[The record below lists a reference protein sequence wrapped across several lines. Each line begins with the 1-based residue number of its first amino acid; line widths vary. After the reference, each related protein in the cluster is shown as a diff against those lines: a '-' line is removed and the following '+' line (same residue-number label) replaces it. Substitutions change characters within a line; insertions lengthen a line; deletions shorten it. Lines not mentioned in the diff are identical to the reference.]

1 MRAIFLAVIFSGC
14 GLNPISAEPPSESGS
29 AITDYMMI
37 GDVQVSPSVLDFGA
51 VQPDS
56 SATLEV
62 TLTNLGS
69 SDAEL
74 SSAYLEGDTAFSVTT
89 SAPEGITPGAEAVV
103 TVSFTPTVEQDYI
116 GTLNILLA
124 GEPDIAVMDISGIGS
139 FDASSDTGDTDT
151 TPSGTGE
158 LTLSNDVVDFGK
170 VPIGTTAARSVEVTN
185 TGGEDILIS
194 DVTSTIAVVSG
205 DLGVP
210 LLLSPGESEDLLI
223 QYAPTQ
229 ETEIVATLTIESD
242 APGASPTV
250 TVTGIG
256 YEACEIC
263 EPRLMV
269 TTGGSDSYTMDQ
281 FNATTLNNPDEQ
293 TMTLNNTGDMD
304 LVVTAIDIVNDNDTP
319 SKVFCGRD
327 GNYNLGSVSLPLTI
341 PAFGAAS
348 VPVRYRYS
356 GSSLLCGEYSFD
368 SAVNVLTITSNSA
381 TGSTYSISL
390 GGGYTIF

>member
-1 MRAIFLAVIFSGC
+1 MRAIFLAVVLSGC
-14 GLNPISAEPPSESGS
+14 GLNPISTQPFSDTGAPV
-29 AITDYMMI
+29 TDYMMI
-37 GDVQVSPSVLDFGA
+37 GDIQVSPSTLDFGA
-51 VQPDS
+51 VQPKS
-56 SATLEV
+56 SSTLEV
-62 TLTNLGS
+62 TLTNLGG

-89 SAPEGITPGAEAVV
+89 SAPEGITPGASAVV
-103 TVSFTPTVEQDYI
+103 TVSFSPTVEQDYL
-116 GTLNILLA
+116 GTLNILIA
-124 GEPDIAVMDISGIGS
+124 GEAEIAVMDISGVGS
-139 FDASSDTGDTDT
+139 FDASTDTDTDT
-151 TPSGTGE
+151 TPSGDGV
-158 LTLSNDVVDFGK
+158 LSLSDDLVEFGK

-185 TGGEDILIS
+185 TGGEDVMIS
-194 DVTSTIAVVSG
+194 DVTSTLDVVSG

-242 APGASPTV
+242 APGASQTV

-281 FNATTLNNPDEQ
+281 FNATSLNNPDEQ
-293 TMTLNNTGDMD
+293 TMTLSNTGDMD
-304 LVVTAIDIVNDNDTP
+304 LVVTAIDIVNDTEAP
-319 SKVFCGRD
+319 TKLTCGRD
-327 GNYNLGSVSLPLTI
+327 GNYALGSVSLPLTI

-348 VPVRYRYS
+348 VPVRFRYS
-356 GSSLLCGEYSFD
+356 GSALFCGELSFD
-368 SAVNVLTITSNSA
+368 SSVNVLTITSNSA
-381 TGSTYSISL
+381 TGAAYSISL
-390 GGGYTIF
+390 GGIYTFL